1 MNQCGCIL
9 QKIIDVAI
17 SIKKEYDIIKE
28 LKIMNL
34 EELPVYENSTDSM
47 NSSIERMLK
56 LWKNEIPIQHTLKIS
71 LLENLNMKLNKFFKI
86 LSKFKIWSDGLL
98 NEKKVSCTFSC
109 VKKIVKDTPSSI
121 KKELSDVFEEINPM
135 IGTIINLE
143 KTIFGSALRI
153 KHPVLQMAWMMIG
166 ENQLC
171 DTAVSKTFLI
181 ESLIALLAKEEEQ
194 VTENDIKNICN
205 MVDKIDTMPGLK
217 SDNLISIFELD
228 MIEVTD
234 ENCGSVRNL
243 IENPSYKKNLTPK
256 SLMAFAMSLSSLPVS
271 VPVSLP
277 PIKVKPRAPKI

>member
-1 MNQCGCIL
+1 
-9 QKIIDVAI
+9 
-17 SIKKEYDIIKE
+17 
-28 LKIMNL
+28 MNL

-47 NSSIERMLK
+47 NISIARMLK

-98 NEKKVSCTFSC
+98 NKKKVSCTFSC

-121 KKELSDVFEEINPM
+121 KKELADVFEEINPM

-256 SLMAFAMSLSSLPVS
+256 SLMAFATSLSSLPVS
-271 VPVSLP
+271 IPVSLP